1 MVNWKK
7 WFLEED
13 EEEVFRE
20 EEAFIS
26 QILYGQ
32 ILMKKK

>member
-13 EEEVFRE
+13 EDEIYEEGT
-20 EEAFIS
+20 A
-26 QILYGQ
+26 
-32 ILMKKK
+32 KKEKKEYFAERR